1 MRRVLAVTVA
11 LAVGAG
17 VLGVVPPGPAPVRA
31 DEDDDGE
38 DDGPPAGPSAAPAAP
53 KVDDAALRERLGRV
67 VHVPSFG
74 LNDGVISLAYP
85 LAEPVELRAFELNG
99 FDKVDVRNVQGQAQS
114 GVGMELGAG
123 SRNVGR
129 LLHRLTL
136 QGDVDVE
143 VELWIAHNTP
153 SATICFLLNEKVG
166 VLWGQQLVRPS
177 NMRPFGRS
185 APPDVTLFKE
195 ERMVRSRIQVR
206 GDEVVVTCQGS
217 ESSRHTFDKG
227 EARSVRFGI
236 LARNVRFVL
245 RGLQLRGTVDA
256 SKL

>member
-1 MRRVLAVTVA
+1 MRRLLAVT
-11 LAVGAG
+11 LAFAAGGA
-17 VLGVVPPGPAPVRA
+17 VLGVAPPAPRPARA
-31 DEDDDGE
+31 DEEEDDDG
-38 DDGPPAGPSAAPAAP
+38 PPPGPSAAPDAP

-74 LNDGVISLAYP
+74 LTDGVITLAYP
-85 LAEPVELRAFELNG
+85 LAEPVELRAFEASG
-99 FDKVDVRNVQGQAQS
+99 WDKVDVRNVQGQAQS

-129 LLHRLTL
+129 LLHRLAL
-136 QGDVDVE
+136 QGDVE
-143 VELWIAHNTP
+143 INVELWIAHNTP
-153 SATICFLLNEKVG
+153 SAVICFLLNDKVG
-166 VLWGQQLVRPS
+166 ALWGQQLVRPS

-185 APPDVTLFKE
+185 APPDVLLFKE
-195 ERMVRSRIQVR
+195 ERMVRSRIVVR

-227 EARSVRFGI
+227 ELRSIRFGI
-236 LARNVRFVL
+236 IARNVRFVL